1 MDLSQKKL
9 TKEEWEA
16 LEVPVDKAEQRM
28 LKLIK
33 DGWENPNITMNDAN
47 TLLKMMKITENLD
60 MFHGY
65 FYTKYFK
72 EIIQKIV
79 KKYSLNFDTKEKKS
93 KKKIKK
99 KELFRMQNFDKKVD
113 ELDKTEIYEY
123 LLLKMVKKYLGSK
136 DKKIYYYYIISQ
148 LIQNSI
154 NNINSY
160 VESFINFILEKD
172 KSKIKL
178 SNIIK
183 NSQEY
188 IEKNKLL
195 LKYSDIQLYS
205 HQKDLI
211 KNFKNKTNK
220 MVLYQAPTGTGKT
233 LSPIALSQGKKII
246 FVCAAKHIGL
256 QLAKSCI
263 SLQIPIAVAFGC
275 TDPGDIRLHY
285 FAAKDYTKNWRSGGI
300 FRVDNSVG
308 DKVEVIISD
317 IQSYL
322 PSMNYMLAFNK
333 EEDLVWYWDEPTI
346 TLDYKEHPFHE
357 ILQRN
362 WNENIIPNIV
372 LSSATLPNME
382 DITEMLQSYRYKFK
396 DSNIVEVLSYECK
409 KSIPI
414 ISKEGYK
421 MLPHYMF
428 ENYDTIKDCL
438 QHIEKNKTLLRHF
451 DVEQI
456 TKFIM
461 YVNKNKLVA
470 ERYLINEYFEDIS
483 EINIINIKIYYLL
496 LMKKCKN
503 NWGKIYEY
511 FKENRKQTYKSTIK
525 VTTNDANTLTDGPT
539 IFLTGDVKK
548 LASIYLNA
556 SNIAEEEIDNIIV
569 IINKNEKWKKEL
581 EKVEENEKQR
591 QDKKSDELKDKNLKM
606 DTKEYQL
613 LEAYKKKSESLRN
626 KIKAVE
632 LKKKFVPNTKS
643 HLRKWTD
650 KDDITNEFTCDISD
664 HIVEEI
670 MLLNIANAWKILLLM
685 GIGCFIK
692 EDNECKNEDK
702 EKKEKKDKDKIK
714 YMEIMKKLA
723 EDQKLYLIIAS
734 SDYIYGTNYQFCH
747 GYLSK
752 DLLNM
757 TQEKTI
763 QAFGRIGRKNNQMDY
778 TLRIRDNSLI
788 EKLFL
793 PEENKIEV
801 NNMNMLF
808 AI

>member
-16 LEVPVDKAEQRM
+16 LEVPVDKAEQRI

-33 DGWENPNITMNDAN
+33 DGWENPDITMNDAN
-47 TLLKMMKITENLD
+47 TLLKMMKITDNLD

-72 EIIQKIV
+72 ENVQKLV
-79 KKYSLNFDTKEKKS
+79 KKYSLKFDTKEKKS

-113 ELDKTEIYEY
+113 DLDKTDIYEY

-136 DKKIYYYYIISQ
+136 DKKNYYYYIISQ

-154 NNINSY
+154 ANINSY
-160 VESFINFILEKD
+160 VEDFVNFILKENKA
-172 KSKIKL
+172 KIKL
-178 SNIIK
+178 TKIIK

-188 IEKNKLL
+188 IEKNQLL
-195 LKYSDIQLYS
+195 LKYSDIKLYS
-205 HQKDLI
+205 HQKELI

-263 SLQIPIAVAFGC
+263 SLEIPIAVAFGC

-285 FAAKDYTKNWRSGGI
+285 FAAKDFTKNYRSGGI

-346 TLDYKEHPFHE
+346 TLDYKDHPFHK
-357 ILQRN
+357 ILKRN
-362 WNENIIPNIV
+362 WNENVIPNIV

-382 DITEMLQSYRYKFK
+382 DIAEMLQSYRYKFK
-396 DSNIVEVLSYECK
+396 DSNIIEVLSYECK

-428 ENYDTIKDCL
+428 ESYDLIKDCYK
-438 QHIEKNKTLLRHF
+438 HIEKNKTLLRHF

-456 TKFIM
+456 TKFIT

-470 ERYLINEYFEDIS
+470 ERYFIDAYFEDIS
-483 EINIINIKIYYLL
+483 EINIINIKMYYLL
-496 LMKKCKN
+496 LLKKCKN
-503 NWGKIYEY
+503 KWEQIYDY

-539 IFLTGDVKK
+539 IFLTSDVKK
-548 LASIYLNA
+548 LAGIYLNA
-556 SNIAEEEIDNIIV
+556 SNISEEEIDNV
-569 IINKNEKWKKEL
+569 MNIINKNEKWKKDL
-581 EKVEENEKQR
+581 EKIEENEKQR

-606 DTKEYQL
+606 DTKEYQI

-632 LKKKFVPNTKS
+632 LKKKFVPNTKP

-664 HIVEEI
+664 YIVEEI
-670 MLLNIANAWKILLLM
+670 MLLNISNAWKILLLM

-692 EDNECKNEDK
+692 EDSNNEV
-702 EKKEKKDKDKIK
+702 KKDKDKIK

-752 DLLNM
+752 DLVNM

-801 NNMNMLF
+801 NNMNKLF

>member
-16 LEVPVDKAEQRM
+16 LEVPVDKSEQRI

-33 DGWENPNITMNDAN
+33 DGWENPNITLNDAN

-72 EIIQKIV
+72 EIIQKTV

-362 WNENIIPNIV
+362 WNENVIPNIV

-396 DSNIVEVLSYECK
+396 DSNIMEVLSYECK

-483 EINIINIKIYYLL
+483 EINIINIKMYYVL

-556 SNIAEEEIDNIIV
+556 SNIAEEEIDNIMV

-613 LEAYKKKSESLRN
+613 LEEYKKKSESLRN

-692 EDNECKNEDK
+692 EDSEGKNEV
-702 EKKEKKDKDKIK
+702 KKDKDEIK